1 MHLGEPIAS
10 GNTANIYFY
19 ENKIIKIF
27 KDNLPDTESNYEAQK
42 QKFAYES
49 GLRVPQIH
57 DVKKVNGKQAIIME
71 YVEGETLGELVTENL
86 DQVSS
91 FLVMS
96 VDIQM
101 EIHAVL
107 SASLEPMRNK
117 LQRQIEATEGL
128 DRHVK
133 TSLLKK
139 LESMKVENRLC
150 HGDFHLY
157 NLIKSGDEVFIID
170 WVDASSGDPRAD
182 VCRTYI
188 LYSQVSLEIA
198 ESYLKLYCEKS
209 GWNRKEILEWAPI
222 IAAAR
227 LSENV
232 VTEDSNR
239 LMKYILVEEL
249 NNESSIFRVLE

>member
-1 MHLGEPIAS
+1 MNLGEPIAS

-27 KDNLPDTESNYEAQK
+27 KEHLPDTEPEYEARK
-42 QKFAYES
+42 QRVAYEN
-49 GLRVPQIH
+49 GLCVPNII

-71 YVEGETLGELVTENL
+71 YVEGKTLGELVTRNMDHVE
-86 DQVSS
+86 S
-91 FLVMS
+91 FLQMS

-101 EIHAVL
+101 KVHTVL
-107 SASLEPMRNK
+107 AESLEPMSLK
-117 LQRQIEATEGL
+117 LKRQIESVKGL
-128 DRHVK
+128 DEQIK
-133 TSLLKK
+133 KSLINK
-139 LESMKVENRLC
+139 LASINVENKLC

-157 NLIKSGDEVFIID
+157 NLIKSEDEVFVID

-188 LYSQVSLEIA
+188 LYSQVSLDIA
-198 ESYLKLYCEKS
+198 ELYLKLYCEKS
-209 GWNRKEILEWAPI
+209 GCSRKEILEWAPI

-232 VTEDSNR
+232 ATEDSNR
-239 LMKYILVEEL
+239 LMNYILMEEH
-249 NNESSIFRVLE
+249 NHE

>member
-1 MHLGEPIAS
+1 MNLGEPIAS
-10 GNTANIYFY
+10 GNTANIYLY
-19 ENKIIKIF
+19 ENKIIKVF
-27 KDNLPDTESNYEAQK
+27 KNHLPATESENEARK
-42 QKFAYES
+42 QRVAFES

-57 DVKKVNGKQAIIME
+57 DVKKVNGKQAIIMK
-71 YVEGETLGELVTENL
+71 YVEGKTLGELVTENI
-86 DQVSS
+86 DEVES
-91 FLVMS
+91 FLKKS
-96 VDIQM
+96 VEIQM
-101 EIHAVL
+101 EIHSVL
-107 SASLEPMRNK
+107 AEALEPMHIK
-117 LQRQIEATEGL
+117 LQRQIEAVEEL
-128 DRHVK
+128 EEQVK

-139 LESMKVENRLC
+139 LHSMPVENRLC

-157 NLIKSGDEVFIID
+157 NLIKSGEEVFIID

-232 VTEDSNR
+232 ATEDSNR
-239 LMKYILVEEL
+239 LMKYIILEEL